1 MKMKTLLS
9 VSLQTLLK
17 ITITQSILI
26 PINPPV
32 GTATEGCLLRYDSNT
47 HLVCCLQPC
56 PEKCP
61 DGIKENL
68 CAIEESN
75 ENDIKRNIESVHERS
90 KRSLFSDDPTFPPA
104 NHYRGSRSGGEGFHN
119 LKDSA
124 KTKREGHLIDDDL
137 DIIDNRRKD
146 NEKNDKKSFDILID
160 SDIYSNELR
169 SKRQQDVDDF
179 LEDFDNDNWD
189 FRGIRKSGKDF
200 ENKRDDNSYNGNE
213 QQERKVGFKR
223 STRRSSR
230 RVSRRRMRRSRR
242 RRNSGH
248 KTQHSHAWEDA
259 GISSDSDEDILLK
272 DKWDFE
278 RKRDEET
285 PPRDRWDFEYKRD
298 AVLMPNLNA
307 KRETS
312 YEARNIRHGPNI
324 RVYGQE
330 WFVKREGKEGEEE
343 NQAEE
348 EEKQEEEEEEG
359 EEEEKEG
366 EEKEEDG
373 KQGEEEEKQ
382 EEENPEGNPKDNEKR
397 EHSKANERGLRE
409 DEKREQARDYWSDF
423 EEFEEWE
430 PMKKSYSNEKDN
442 GVRYVNGGFG
452 RGNIFTNR
460 KKVYVRQSD
469 ESPDEHTRDGDG
481 GPFY

>member
-9 VSLQTLLK
+9 VSLQTFLK

-26 PINPPV
+26 PINPPA

-61 DGIKENL
+61 NEIKENL

-75 ENDIKRNIESVHERS
+75 ENDIKKNIESVHERS

-104 NHYRGSRSGGEGFHN
+104 NHYRGSRSGGEGIHN

-137 DIIDNRRKD
+137 DVIDNRRKD

-259 GISSDSDEDILLK
+259 GTSSDSDEDILLK
-272 DKWDFE
+272 DKWDFD

-312 YEARNIRHGPNI
+312 SEARNIRQGTNI

-330 WFVKREGKEGEEE
+330 WFVKREGKEEEE
-343 NQAEE
+343 K
-348 EEKQEEEEEEG
+348 EEKQEGEEEEEG
-359 EEEEKEG
+359 KQREEEEE
-366 EEKEEDG
+366 
-373 KQGEEEEKQ
+373 Q
-382 EEENPEGNPKDNEKR
+382 EEENRERNLKDNEKR
-397 EHSKANERGLRE
+397 EHSKANERGLSE
-409 DEKREQARDYWSDF
+409 DDKRERVRDYWSDF

-430 PMKKSYSNEKDN
+430 PMKKSYLNEKDN

-460 KKVYVRQSD
+460 KKVYVRQPD
-469 ESPDEHTRDGDG
+469 ESPDEHPRDGDG